1 MRMAECWRK
10 ESRKKEKRNIE
21 RTGINGRRELKKSL
35 KRGDEQTR
43 KQEWRKRR
51 RLEQREVIFL
61 KTNIGEKQRY
71 ARQDNRTRRN
81 KEDKEKRRVKTP
93 KRVKKGRKK

>member
-51 RLEQREVIFL
+51 RLEQREVIFF
-61 KTNIGEKQRY
+61 KTNIWKKNATQGKTTEQEETKK
-71 ARQDNRTRRN
+71 T
-81 KEDKEKRRVKTP
+81 KRSEE
-93 KRVKKGRKK
+93 